1 MVNDVIY
8 EPTFIIFV
16 KELIVILINI
26 THAAS
31 AKIPKRLYPSQN
43 ERF

>member
-16 KELIVILINI
+16 KRINCFLINI